1 VKTDPLASA
10 PPMTERVRHDTE
22 LCHAFG
28 AAACQM
34 AEWIRRCDAD
44 ACNKREAL
52 SRIADVADLHLSRLK
67 AEGGP

>member
-1 VKTDPLASA
+1 MKTDPLAKQ
-10 PPMTERVRHDTE
+10 PQMTERERNDTE

-34 AEWIRRCDAD
+34 VEWIRRCDAD
-44 ACNKREAL
+44 PCNKREAL

-67 AEGGP
+67 AEGKI

>member
-1 VKTDPLASA
+1 
-10 PPMTERVRHDTE
+10 MTERVRHDTE